1 MKVVVK
7 AKVQMKL
14 TCHPVFQFEP
24 QVVGLLPS
32 QLCEV
37 YWGSETRWWGQ
48 NERKGGNIWWW
59 KDLLLHTC
67 QFFASLPCPP
77 CQWWLL
83 PGNHRHPLRYSI
95 DKFPISNSSI
105 IFILRFHFSFFLF
118 PPATKRSW
126 SPVSIW
132 DGRNGSVKD
141 KWNKSIHW
149 KGPFHTWA
157 RHVFCQIDPIS
168 DNFL

>member
-1 MKVVVK
+1 MEKV
-7 AKVQMKL
+7 KVQMKL

-95 DKFPISNSSI
+95 DKFPISNPSI
-105 IFILRFHFSFFLF
+105 IFILRFHFSFNSFYFHL
-118 PPATKRSW
+118 PPREVEPL
-126 SPVSIW
+126 SPFGMERTDLSKI
-132 DGRNGSVKD
+132 NE
-141 KWNKSIHW
+141 ITAFIE